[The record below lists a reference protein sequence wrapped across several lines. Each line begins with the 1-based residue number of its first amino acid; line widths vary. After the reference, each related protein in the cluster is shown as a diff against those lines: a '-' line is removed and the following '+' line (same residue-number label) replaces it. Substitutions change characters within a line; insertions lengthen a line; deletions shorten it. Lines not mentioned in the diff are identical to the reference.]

1 MSDEIETRL
10 GAAGA
15 SWASARMT
23 AGMAR
28 NEVQELVI
36 EATSRGMTEARA
48 ADLAG
53 CDRMTIRKMRG
64 KS

>member
-1 MSDEIETRL
+1 MSDDIEIRL
-10 GAAGA
+10 GKAGA
-15 SWASARMT
+15 HWVLARLEERY
-23 AGMAR
+23 AR
-28 NEVQELVI
+28 NEVQELVL

>member
-1 MSDEIETRL
+1 
-10 GAAGA
+10 
-15 SWASARMT
+15 MT